1 MNDVVMGDIA
11 ADTLDGR
18 RFAHVIR
25 KSVHDVVEGTLA
37 KAGGNA
43 DARQDIRAAGERLG
57 DALIAYADGGERPAR
72 HVPHISPVVAPPG
85 ATPTTNRRT
94 NGEGSVRTF
103 SRKRH
108 AA

>member
-1 MNDVVMGDIA
+1 MNDAVMGEIA

-43 DARQDIRAAGERLG
+43 NARQDIRAAGERLG

-72 HVPHISPVVAPPG
+72 HV
-85 ATPTTNRRT
+85 RT
-94 NGEGSVRTF
+94 STVTADPALCDDADGRARAFRTMAGVRV
-103 SRKRH
+103 
-108 AA
+108 

>member
-72 HVPHISPVVAPPG
+72 HVPTSTVTADPELCDDADG
-85 ATPTTNRRT
+85 RARAFRT
-94 NGEGSVRTF
+94 MAGVRV
-103 SRKRH
+103 
-108 AA
+108 